1 MTQETFKLLENLSQ
15 EGIDNCCSGFVKD
28 VNTKEYFG
36 TNEDVKLEGMFLYIY
51 QKKDDWFC
59 FIEKK
64 PEYTFNI
71 DGKEKL
77 LLFKLE

>member
-36 TNEDVKLEGMFLYIY
+36 TNEDVKLEGMFLYLSLIH
-51 QKKDDWFC
+51 
-59 FIEKK
+59 I
-64 PEYTFNI
+64 
-71 DGKEKL
+71 
-77 LLFKLE
+77 